1 MSVVKIV
8 EEFQTNLILACI
20 TLMTFF
26 QNYFLLLILACII
39 LMLLYSATFDIV
51 LGEVSLLVELLMM
64 LYGFLWITV
73 KVRYVIVLAFQDVCS
88 VVKNQYSV
96 IPLLCIRILDS

>member
-1 MSVVKIV
+1 
-8 EEFQTNLILACI
+8 
-20 TLMTFF
+20 MT
-26 QNYFLLLILACII
+26 
-39 LMLLYSATFDIV
+39 
-51 LGEVSLLVELLMM
+51 

-96 IPLLCIRILDS
+96 IPLLCIRIWIVDTICQFLYLPYIGVFDILVIAVHNEQ